1 MFGATGDLARRKL
14 LPGLFRLAAA
24 GLMPDRY
31 QIVGSARR
39 GLTGEQFR
47 EHARQAVADFGTI
60 KPEGDAW
67 DAFQRSLSFASAE
80 PGRTEALA
88 AAVGRAERE
97 IGGALARLCHL
108 AVPPAA
114 FESTLATLSAAGL
127 AAGSRVIIEK
137 PFGTDLASAR
147 ELNQKVHALF
157 SEPQVFRIDH
167 FLGKESVGNILA
179 FRFANGLFEPVW
191 NRNHIA
197 YVQIDVPETLSIE
210 GRADFYDHTG
220 AYRDMIV
227 THLFQVLA
235 FVAME
240 PPTSLDARHLRDET
254 AKVFDAVRP
263 IDIAHVV
270 RGQYAGYTGES
281 GVAEGSGTETMAAV
295 RAEVDNWR
303 WAGVPFYVR
312 SGKRLPK
319 RSSEIAIQFRAVP
332 HRLFTEA
339 GADPEPNLLAM
350 RIQPDEGILLRFGA
364 KVPGLGI
371 DVRAVNMDF
380 TYGSAFSVDS
390 PDAYETLILDALLG
404 DASLF
409 TRADEVEAAWSIVT
423 PIIET
428 WAIDEPPAFP
438 NYEAGTWGPDEAHQ
452 LLARD
457 GRRWRRI
464 EVFRPDLNSTP
475 VAEKGTDASMVPKLT
490 PAAAA
495 LYGAACESYVPL
507 KDVPGDPFTHPAF
520 KLTLTTKEGAETLT
534 VGAGGTDVFYCR
546 LSPRLP
552 DDVVMV
558 VRRALLQNLIDL
570 TR

>member
-1 MFGATGDLARRKL
+1 MTSATTPASPPPRRVHGSTPRPDDHVIVMFGATGDLARRKL

-31 QIVGSARR
+31 QIIGSARR
-39 GLTGEQFR
+39 GLTSEQFR

-88 AAVGRAERE
+88 AAGGRAERE

-227 THLFQVLA
+227 THLFQVLG

-270 RGQYAGYTGES
+270 RGQYAGYAGEP

-303 WAGVPFYVR
+303 WAGVPFLLR
-312 SGKRLPK
+312 SGKRLAASRQAITLGFHQPPL
-319 RSSEIAIQFRAVP
+319 RMFPVRRDAAHAGRRNEIVIDFADPGSITTSFLAKEPGATMRLGPAELTFHYADSFRAALDLEGYE
-332 HRLFTEA
+332 RL
-339 GADPEPNLLAM
+339 L
-350 RIQPDEGILLRFGA
+350 
-364 KVPGLGI
+364 
-371 DVRAVNMDF
+371 
-380 TYGSAFSVDS
+380 
-390 PDAYETLILDALLG
+390 LDAMLG
-404 DASLF
+404 DQSLF
-409 TRADEVEAAWSIVT
+409 TSDAA
-423 PIIET
+423 IERL
-428 WAIDEPPAFP
+428 WEISAPLLEHPPPVQPYAP
-438 NYEAGTWGPDEAHQ
+438 GSWGPQPALDH
-452 LLARD
+452 LAAPYH
-457 GRRWRRI
+457 W
-464 EVFRPDLNSTP
+464 
-475 VAEKGTDASMVPKLT
+475 
-490 PAAAA
+490 
-495 LYGAACESYVPL
+495 
-507 KDVPGDPFTHPAF
+507 H
-520 KLTLTTKEGAETLT
+520 
-534 VGAGGTDVFYCR
+534 
-546 LSPRLP
+546 LS
-552 DDVVMV
+552 
-558 VRRALLQNLIDL
+558 
-570 TR
+570 